1 MPGFFIVLDPMMN
14 VQFPSS
20 WHTTTGPFTPLAAL
34 YGQLD
39 VKGHTYPLIIFKT
52 I

>member
-20 WHTTTGPFTPLAAL
+20 WYTETGRLTLLTAHIL
-34 YGQLD
+34 YGRID
-39 VKGHTYPLIIFKT
+39 DG
-52 I
+52 